1 MHSKLGAFL
10 ECAMAYKEAGSMYE
24 KAERPNGALPQRRAQ
39 HERPP
44 KAGRRL
50 LAPPLPRRPIPR
62 LQRRV
67 LQP

>member
-1 MHSKLGAFL
+1 MEMHSKLGAFL

-24 KAERPNGALPQRRAQ
+24 KAERPNGACVPQRRAQ

-50 LAPPLPRRPIPR
+50 LAPPLLRS
-62 LQRRV
+62 
-67 LQP
+67 

>member
-24 KAERPNGALPQRRAQ
+24 KAERPNGALCLNAGHNTKGAQKPAGGCWRR
-39 HERPP
+39 RCPV
-44 KAGRRL
+44 
-50 LAPPLPRRPIPR
+50 PR

-67 LQP
+67 RQP